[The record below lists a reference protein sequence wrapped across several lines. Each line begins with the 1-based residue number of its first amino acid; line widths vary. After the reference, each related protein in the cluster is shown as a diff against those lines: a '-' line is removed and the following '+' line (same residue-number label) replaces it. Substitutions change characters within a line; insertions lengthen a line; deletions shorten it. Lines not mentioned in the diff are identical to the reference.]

1 MVVMDRRLE
10 VTDNNLL
17 QKLIKNFTVETLQR
31 LSDTIDINKLGY
43 KLYRSMIMIGDD
55 R

>member
-31 LSDTIDINKLGY
+31 LSDTIDINKL
-43 KLYRSMIMIGDD
+43 YRSMIMIGDD
-55 R
+55 H